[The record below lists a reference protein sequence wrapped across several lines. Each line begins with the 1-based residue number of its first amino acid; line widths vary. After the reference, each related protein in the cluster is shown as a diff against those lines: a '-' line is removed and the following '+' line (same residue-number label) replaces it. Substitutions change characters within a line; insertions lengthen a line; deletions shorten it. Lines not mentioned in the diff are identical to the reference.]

1 MPGPHVFA
9 YNEHCLQGCL
19 SFEIRD
25 QSWIEK
31 FISLGAKIFSLATL
45 IEGVG
50 RGVGHTFFIVFPFR
64 KGIPRFKGK
73 ASYAVSLCPLLY
85 SDPLQYPDTGPGTHT
100 QRHTLLHARTHAHAR
115 AHTHTP
121 EEYTVP
127 AARLTQVGR

>member
-1 MPGPHVFA
+1 MNIVCKA
-9 YNEHCLQGCL
+9 VYL
-19 SFEIRD
+19 FEIRD

-45 IEGVG
+45 SEGVG

-100 QRHTLLHARTHAHAR
+100 QRHT
-115 AHTHTP
+115 TP
-121 EEYTVP
+121 EARYYYPRFGVGSSICLP
-127 AARLTQVGR
+127 VARAARLRT